1 MEKEFY
7 PLLTRTLK
15 SLLDVMVPEDY
26 AQYIPVLTIYPKC
39 DRSCEAMD
47 DDMYRSIITELDR
60 QYARWKRGAAK

>member
-1 MEKEFY
+1 
-7 PLLTRTLK
+7 
-15 SLLDVMVPEDY
+15 MVPEDY